1 MNYCVRFS
9 RKFEYKEDI
18 AEYKIVYKPKDDQL
32 INFLNIYSDK
42 RIIISLTVE
51 DMMDIVTN
59 KALEKYSAIEKK
71 NFSFLL
77 PAISDEN
84 KKIISLFV
92 IEIKKNN
99 IPFFFDDK
107 VYSIDKVWELINLG
121 VSDIYIC
128 GELGFE
134 LEQIANKIHEAGVK
148 IRVFPDIAQSTV
160 ASCESL
166 TKFYI
171 RPEDTQYYEGIV
183 DIFEFFANDKNRDNV
198 MYRIY
203 EINRKWSRALK
214 DIILEFEDD
223 ISNLSIPNGFG
234 AARVHCNKKCLKNG
248 KCKICY
254 RAAEL
259 SNLLAE
265 NKLHLTNTNIT
276 GDEFD
281 D

>member
-134 LEQIANKIHEAGVK
+134 LEQISDKIHEAGVK
-148 IRVFPDIAQSTV
+148 VRVFPDIAQSTV

-183 DIFEFFANDKNRDNV
+183 DIFEFFIFFPNIYLILLTIIKAFFSREKIIFLLLKRKNF
-198 MYRIY
+198 
-203 EINRKWSRALK
+203 SLK
-214 DIILEFEDD
+214 EKILG
-223 ISNLSIPNGFG
+223 I
-234 AARVHCNKKCLKNG
+234 
-248 KCKICY
+248 
-254 RAAEL
+254 
-259 SNLLAE
+259 LL
-265 NKLHLTNTNIT
+265 TY
-276 GDEFD
+276 
-281 D
+281 